1 MELHIYGCYNFS
13 NYTFNLMYNL
23 KKVKFLLHAACVA
36 YEDSDFS
43 LYLLAGLTCY
53 VYTFL
58 YTTYAYVNTP
68 KIYTQN
74 IPIIISYLHFLN
86 PSFNVN
92 KCSYIEFIIFQ
103 ILGKILALC
112 NVTTYIV

>member
-1 MELHIYGCYNFS
+1 ML
-13 NYTFNLMYNL
+13 
-23 KKVKFLLHAACVA
+23 CVH
-36 YEDSDFS
+36 FS
-43 LYLLAGLTCY
+43 LHYLCICN
-53 VYTFL
+53 
-58 YTTYAYVNTP
+58 YAKNTH
-68 KIYTQN
+68 TQN

-112 NVTTYIV
+112 NVTIHIVLA